1 MKTVLFIL
9 LITMFSLPSFAQSS
23 QTVRG
28 RIVDEITYNPIP
40 GVNVGIVGTA
50 FGSSTDAEG
59 YYKIPA
65 VPTGRQTIKI
75 TCIGYQPQQ
84 MKDVIISAGKEM
96 ILNITLVEDV
106 KELAEVVVNFDR
118 KNDKLLTVNE
128 MSLISSRAFNSQ
140 DTKKFAGALGDP
152 ARMVANYAGVV
163 GANDSRNDIV
173 VRGNSPLGS
182 LWQLEGINIPNPN
195 HFGTLVS
202 TGGPVSMLN
211 NNNIDKSDFLTGAFS
226 AQYGNAT
233 SSVFDISLRNGNDEK
248 REIVAQTGINGLE
261 IGAEGPFSKNSK
273 SSYIVNFRYSTLSL
287 FKKLGVDIGT
297 GGGTPIYQDL
307 NFKLNFILSKASTL
321 SVFGIAGRSN
331 VDFLGDNVDTTRR
344 GFYLG
349 DENANTRVV
358 FRPFIGGVVF
368 TNKISKKILTK
379 FTLGFSSTY
388 QSLQGDSISYIDRTK
403 VFANRE
409 GSLETQKYTVDWK
422 LHYKMNP
429 KNSFSVGANIDFINF
444 SLFNRRT
451 YKTYSKTFVDGKDN
465 TALIQGFSQWKHRFN
480 DKITM
485 VTGLH
490 TQTLTLNNSFAI
502 EPRFALN
509 YQINPNSALS
519 FGYGMHNQMQN
530 ITAYYIPTP
539 AKDGMPIYTNK
550 NLEFT
555 KSQHFI
561 VGLERNISTNLRL
574 KVESYYQSISN
585 VPVEQRLSSYSTLNS
600 GATFLTFE
608 NDSLVNKGTGT
619 NYGLEI
625 TLERFFDKGLYFL
638 LTTSLFDATYTGSD
652 GVKRNTTFNNKYVFN
667 ALAGKEFK
675 IGKNKTFNL
684 NFKMSMAG
692 GKYLTPLD
700 LKASQRSKDG
710 VYDDTKAFSEKQTN
724 YFRID
729 LKPSYRREY
738 KSSTLELSVDVQNI
752 LNYKNIFVQAYN
764 PRTNTVSTEYQQG
777 FLPVPSVRYTF

>member
-1 MKTVLFIL
+1 
-9 LITMFSLPSFAQSS
+9 
-23 QTVRG
+23 
-28 RIVDEITYNPIP
+28 
-40 GVNVGIVGTA
+40 
-50 FGSSTDAEG
+50 
-59 YYKIPA
+59 
-65 VPTGRQTIKI
+65 
-75 TCIGYQPQQ
+75 
-84 MKDVIISAGKEM
+84 
-96 ILNITLVEDV
+96 
-106 KELAEVVVNFDR
+106 LA
-118 KNDKLLTVNE
+118 
-128 MSLISSRAFNSQ
+128 
-140 DTKKFAGALGDP
+140 
-152 ARMVANYAGVV
+152 
-163 GANDSRNDIV
+163 
-173 VRGNSPLGS
+173 
-182 LWQLEGINIPNPN
+182 
-195 HFGTLVS
+195 
-202 TGGPVSMLN
+202 
-211 NNNIDKSDFLTGAFS
+211 
-226 AQYGNAT
+226 
-233 SSVFDISLRNGNDEK
+233 
-248 REIVAQTGINGLE
+248 
-261 IGAEGPFSKNSK
+261 
-273 SSYIVNFRYSTLSL
+273 
-287 FKKLGVDIGT
+287 
-297 GGGTPIYQDL
+297 
-307 NFKLNFILSKASTL
+307 
-321 SVFGIAGRSN
+321 
-331 VDFLGDNVDTTRR
+331 
-344 GFYLG
+344 
-349 DENANTRVV
+349 
-358 FRPFIGGVVF
+358 
-368 TNKISKKILTK
+368 
-379 FTLGFSSTY
+379 
-388 QSLQGDSISYIDRTK
+388 GDSISYLDRTK
-403 VFANRE
+403 VYANRE
-409 GSLETQKYTVDWK
+409 GSLETQKYTIDWK

-429 KNSFSVGANIDFINF
+429 KNSFSVGANIDYISF

-465 TALIQGFSQWKHRFN
+465 TSLIQGFSQWKHRFN

-490 TQTLTLNNSFAI
+490 AQTLVLNNSFTI

-519 FGYGMHNQMQN
+519 IGYGMHNQMQN

-539 AKDGMPIYTNK
+539 GKDGMPSYTNK
-550 NLEFT
+550 SLDFT

-561 VGLERNISTNLRL
+561 MGLEKNITSNLRL

-619 NYGLEI
+619 NYGVEL

-700 LKASQRSKDG
+700 LKASQRNKDA
-710 VYDDTKAFSEKQTN
+710 VYDDNSAFSEKQAN

-738 KSSTLELSVDVQNI
+738 KASTLELSVDVQNI

-764 PRTNTVSTEYQQG
+764 PRTNSVSTEYQQG

>member
-1 MKTVLFIL
+1 MKAALFIL
-9 LITMFSLPSFAQSS
+9 LFAMFSLPSFAQSS

-28 RIVDEITYNPIP
+28 RIVDEITHNPIP
-40 GVNVGIVGTA
+40 GVNIGIVGTA
-50 FGSSTDAEG
+50 LGSSTDADG

-75 TCIGYQPQQ
+75 TSVGYQSQQ

-96 ILNITLVEDV
+96 ILNIILIEDV

-118 KNDKLLTVNE
+118 KNDKSLTVNE
-128 MSLISSRAFNSQ
+128 MSLVSSRAFNSQ

-248 REIVAQTGINGLE
+248 REIVVQTGVNGLE
-261 IGAEGPFSKNSK
+261 IGAEGPFTKNSK
-273 SSYIVNFRYSTLSL
+273 SSYIVNFRYSTLLL
-287 FKKLGVDIGT
+287 FKKLGLDIGT

-307 NFKLNFILSKASTL
+307 NFKLNFVLSKASNL

-349 DENANTRVV
+349 DENANTRVI
-358 FRPFIGGVVF
+358 FRPFMGGIVF
-368 TNKISKKILTK
+368 TNKISKKFLTK
-379 FTLGFSSTY
+379 LTLGFSSTY

-403 VFANRE
+403 VYPNRI
-409 GSLETQKYTVDWK
+409 GSLETQKYTIDWK

-429 KNSFSVGANIDFINF
+429 KNSFSVGANIDYTNF
-444 SLFNRRT
+444 SLLNRRT

-465 TALIQGFSQWKHRFN
+465 TALIQGFSQWKHRFS

-490 TQTLTLNNSFAI
+490 AQTLTLNNSFAI
-502 EPRFALN
+502 EPRFAIN
-509 YQINPNSALS
+509 YQVNPNSAVS
-519 FGYGMHNQMQN
+519 FGYGIHNQMQN

-550 NLEFT
+550 NLDFT

-561 VGLERNISTNLRL
+561 VGLERNISSNLRL
-574 KVESYYQSISN
+574 KVETYYQSISN
-585 VPVEQRLSSYSTLNS
+585 VPVELRPSSYSTLNS

-619 NYGLEI
+619 NYGVEL

-652 GVKRNTTFNNKYVFN
+652 GVKRNTTFNNKYVLNF
-667 ALAGKEFK
+667 LAGKEFK
-675 IGKNKTFNL
+675 MRKNQTFSI
-684 NFKMSMAG
+684 NFKMSSAG

-700 LKASQRSKDG
+700 LKASQQNKDA
-710 VYDDTKAFSEKQTN
+710 VYDERYAFSERQAN

-729 LKPSYRREY
+729 IKPSYRKEY
-738 KSSTLELSVDVQNI
+738 KSSTFELSIDVQNI
-752 LNYKNIFVQAYN
+752 LNYKNVFLQAYN

-777 FLPVPSVRYTF
+777 RLPVPTVRYTF

>member
-1 MKTVLFIL
+1 MKTSLLALLFAIL
-9 LITMFSLPSFAQSS
+9 SLTTFAQSS

-40 GVNVGIVGTA
+40 GVSVGIVGTSL
-50 FGSSTDAEG
+50 GGSTDENG
-59 YYKIPA
+59 YYKINS

-75 TCIGYQPQQ
+75 TSIGFQSQQ
-84 MKDVIISAGKEM
+84 MKDIIVTAGKEL
-96 ILNITLVEDV
+96 ILNIILVEDV
-106 KELAEVVVNFDR
+106 KELEEVVVNFDR
-118 KNDKLLTVNE
+118 KNDKSLTVNE
-128 MSLISSRAFNSQ
+128 MSLVSSRAFNSQ
-140 DTKKFAGALGDP
+140 DTKKFAGSLGDP

-248 REIVAQTGINGLE
+248 REIVAQTGVNGLE

-307 NFKLNFILSKASTL
+307 NFKLNFVLNKASTL

-349 DENANTRVV
+349 DENSNTRVV

-368 TNKISKKILTK
+368 TNKISKKLLTK
-379 FTLGFSSTY
+379 LTLGFSSTY
-388 QSLQGDSISYIDRTK
+388 QSLAGDSISYLDRTK
-403 VFANRE
+403 VYANRE
-409 GSLETQKYTVDWK
+409 GSLETQKYTIDWK

-429 KNSFSVGANIDFINF
+429 KNSFSVGANIDYISF

-465 TALIQGFSQWKHRFN
+465 TSLIQGFSQWKHRFN

-490 TQTLTLNNSFAI
+490 AQTLVLNNSFTI

-519 FGYGMHNQMQN
+519 IGYGMHNQMQN

-539 AKDGMPIYTNK
+539 GKDGMPSYTNK
-550 NLEFT
+550 SLDFT

-561 VGLERNISTNLRL
+561 MGLEKNITSNLRL

-619 NYGLEI
+619 NYGVEL

-700 LKASQRSKDG
+700 LKASQRNKDA
-710 VYDDTKAFSEKQTN
+710 VYDDNSAFSEKQAN

-738 KSSTLELSVDVQNI
+738 KASTLELSVDVQNI

-764 PRTNTVSTEYQQG
+764 PRTNSVSTEYQQG

>member
-1 MKTVLFIL
+1 
-9 LITMFSLPSFAQSS
+9 MFSLPSFAQSS